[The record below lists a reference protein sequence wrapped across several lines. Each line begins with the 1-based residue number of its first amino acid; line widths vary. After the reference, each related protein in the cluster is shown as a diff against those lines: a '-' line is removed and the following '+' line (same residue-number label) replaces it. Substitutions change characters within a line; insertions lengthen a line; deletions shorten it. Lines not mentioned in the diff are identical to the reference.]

1 MDGKLPV
8 PYQMQEKVVD
18 TIIQDAKGRKLS
30 LNRVGELD
38 KFNNDF
44 AQNYIYLLWLKGNQ
58 PVREADISYT
68 IYEDTQKIPDNIEG
82 EIFWINNIAIVKS
95 DHSRSVQAHSWN
107 VEKKN
112 EDFGNSLN

>member
-1 MDGKLPV
+1 M
-8 PYQMQEKVVD
+8 
-18 TIIQDAKGRKLS
+18 
-30 LNRVGELD
+30 
-38 KFNNDF
+38 
-44 AQNYIYLLWLKGNQ
+44 WLKGNQ

-68 IYEDTQKIPDNIEG
+68 IYEDTQKLPDNIEG

-112 EDFGNSLN
+112 EDFGNSSD